1 MMPARQHIC
10 GLSFGTCRR
19 LLLFVELQH
28 WWMRSMFAHKL
39 EVEYKKF
46 PVCLIVRSE
55 GKIDPRLQLHLR
67 HPGRGTVAAAD
78 DDSSPP
84 LRSGSSQR
92 WVMGGLRRG
101 KFTPSCQ
108 WGGRA
113 WSFHAWINTIKSAL
127 APPSLPSSHTM
138 PPLSLLIPHHCIIVS
153 GRATRLVDTQS
164 GKRGAMMNCSLL
176 VLSTMIIINFP
187 PALAGEWGPENCSVT
202 APPPWAVTE
211 PPIITYHRQRLGPR
225 LKRWWKWKA
234 LVLKCPV
241 FLCLL
246 VFELKPILFPVL
258 SSFSF

>member
-1 MMPARQHIC
+1 MM
-10 GLSFGTCRR
+10 T
-19 LLLFVELQH
+19 V
-28 WWMRSMFAHKL
+28 
-39 EVEYKKF
+39 
-46 PVCLIVRSE
+46 
-55 GKIDPRLQLHLR
+55 LHLS
-67 HPGRGTVAAAD
+67 GVAAVRD
-78 DDSSPP
+78 E
-84 LRSGSSQR
+84 
-92 WVMGGLRRG
+92 WWGLRRG

-108 WGGRA
+108 WGGHA

-127 APPSLPSSHTM
+127 ALAPPPTPPHPPSLPPSHTM

-187 PALAGEWGPENCSVT
+187 PALAGEWGPENCGVT

-211 PPIITYHRQRLGPR
+211 PPIITYHWQRLGPR

-234 LVLKCPV
+234 LILKCPV

-246 VFELKPILFPVL
+246 VF
-258 SSFSF
+258 